1 MRKKIVVILLSLL
14 MVFAGC
20 TQDSKDGFEVGFI
33 ISTLN
38 NPFFVSLKEGAE
50 QKAEELGVTLYVQDS
65 QDAPS
70 IEISNI
76 EDMISKQVDL
86 IIINPTDSEVVASA
100 VKSANEANI
109 PVITV
114 DRESEGGTVVSHVA
128 SDNVEGGKLAAQ
140 YILDLVGANAKVV
153 ELEGVPGASA
163 AIDRGKGFN
172 EIAKEHFKTVAK
184 QTANFNRSEGL
195 TVMENILQS
204 QDEIDAVFAHNDE
217 MALGAL
223 EAVEAVKKDIIVVGF
238 DATEDAVKAVKDGR
252 MSATVAQNPTLM
264 GKLSVETAV
273 KHLRGESVE
282 KFIPVTLEL
291 VKR

>member
-20 TQDSKDGFEVGFI
+20 AQDSKDGFEVGFI

-65 QDAPS
+65 QDDPS

-128 SDNVEGGKLAAQ
+128 SDNVEGGRLAAQ